1 MRRLTLFVV
10 VLGIAWSAYWLIG
23 KTAKEQ
29 VITAWLEGRRAAGWT
44 AQYTD
49 FQVAGFPNRFDSRF
63 QNLELYS
70 PVSGLGWAAPEFHIF
85 ALSYKPNH
93 IIAAFANR
101 QVVTLPFE
109 QIEVNSDKMLA
120 SVVFAPDTL
129 LAVDR
134 ISLTADNLDLDSSLG
149 WRSRA
154 EKISLATR
162 RVASGDFAHEVAFE
176 ATGVTPTRAF
186 RSGLDPKGYLPLVI
200 ERVWL
205 DLTLDF
211 DAPWDRVAVESG
223 APKVTGIGLN
233 DVAIRWGDLEL
244 RANGTLAVDPGGQI
258 NGRIDLEVRNWRQVL
273 DLVVRAGLIG
283 KRTAT
288 AVSNALT
295 VLTAASDNPE
305 SLSALLVLSN
315 GEMLLGPV
323 TIGPAPRFIRR

>member
-1 MRRLTLFVV
+1 MRRLTFFVV
-10 VLGIAWSAYWLIG
+10 ALGIAWSAYWLIG

-44 AQYTD
+44 VEYSD

-63 QNLELYS
+63 RDLELYS
-70 PVSGLGWAAPEFHIF
+70 PVSGFGWATPEFHIF
-85 ALSYKPNH
+85 ALSYRPNH

-109 QIEVNSDKMLA
+109 QIEINSDEMLA

-134 ISLTADNLDLDSSLG
+134 ISLTADNLDLDSSIG

-154 EKISLATR
+154 DRFSLATR
-162 RVASGDFAHEVAFE
+162 RVVAGNFAHEVAFE
-176 ATGVTPTRAF
+176 ATGVTPTNAF
-186 RSGLDPKGYLPLVI
+186 RNGLDPKGQLPLVI

-211 DAPWDRVAVESG
+211 NAPWDRVAVECG
-223 APKVTGIGLN
+223 APEVTGIGLN

-244 RANGTLAVDPGGQI
+244 KANGTLVVDPDGQI
-258 NGRIDLEVRNWRQVL
+258 NGRIGLVIRNWRQVL
-273 DLVVRAGLIG
+273 DLVVLAGLIG
-283 KRTAT
+283 ERTAV
-288 AVSNALT
+288 AVSNALS
-295 VLTAASDNPE
+295 VLTAATENPE
-305 SLSALLVLSN
+305 SLSVPLVLEN
-315 GEMLLGPV
+315 GAMVLGPV
-323 TIGPAPRFIRR
+323 TIGPAPRFVRR